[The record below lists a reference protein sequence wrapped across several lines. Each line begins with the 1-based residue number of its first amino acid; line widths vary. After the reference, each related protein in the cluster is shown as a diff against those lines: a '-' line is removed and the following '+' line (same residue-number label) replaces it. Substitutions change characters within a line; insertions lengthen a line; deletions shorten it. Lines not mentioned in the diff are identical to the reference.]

1 MKSIFEKNGVH
12 SRRDLV
18 GKVFFGHYEPRVR
31 QRTPHQ
37 HRRAG
42 AWRSGDSSLL
52 LALRRTAICLRG
64 ASGPMLAAMP
74 TLGEVMTTEVL
85 TVEPSDTIGEAAEK
99 MTRHGV
105 GAVVVS
111 DFGRMIGIFT
121 ERDLMRA
128 VAGRVHSSEARVREW
143 MTPDPIT
150 MTEDA
155 SVEEAGQTMI
165 ERGFR
170 HIPVVSGERAVGIVS
185 IRDVAEWRL
194 KER

>member
-1 MKSIFEKNGVH
+1 
-12 SRRDLV
+12 
-18 GKVFFGHYEPRVR
+18 
-31 QRTPHQ
+31 
-37 HRRAG
+37 
-42 AWRSGDSSLL
+42 
-52 LALRRTAICLRG
+52 
-64 ASGPMLAAMP
+64 MLAVVTGIGDLMTRDVLTVAP
-74 TLGEVMTTEVL
+74 EDTLGE
-85 TVEPSDTIGEAAEK
+85 AAAK
-99 MTRHGV
+99 MTERGV

-143 MTPDPIT
+143 MTPDPVT

-155 SVEEAGQTMI
+155 SVEEAGETMI

-170 HIPVVSGERAVGIVS
+170 HIPVVAGERAVGIVS